1 MGPTIS
7 SEKEDNIST
16 SKVKILPRDASKN
29 AKSETLFILDWDDT
43 LMCTSFIS
51 SKTKPLSDEEK
62 NIILNLG
69 KIVNKFLKECD
80 KYGTFIIMTNST
92 ERWME
97 KTAENYLKIKKEH
110 IENIKIISTRDKYLK
125 KGIEINKWKEL
136 ALEEILFK
144 YEDFIKN
151 IILGS
156 DSENDIE
163 VFKKVSKKNKQIN
176 VSTIK
181 FKTKPTPIIMI
192 KEIEYLTKK
201 LYQIIGTSKNFYL
214 IKEKEKEKKDNF
226 NFSYGY
232 LLDYIFPN

>member
-92 ERWME
+92 ERWMK
-97 KTAENYLKIKKEH
+97 KTAENYLKIKKEN

-163 VFKKVSKKNKQIN
+163 VFKKISKKNKKIN

-214 IKEKEKEKKDNF
+214 IKEKEKKDNF

>member
-16 SKVKILPRDASKN
+16 SKVKILPRKVSKN

-51 SKTKPLSDEEK
+51 SKNKPLSDEEK

-92 ERWME
+92 ERWMK

-136 ALEEILFK
+136 ALEEILLK

-163 VFKKVSKKNKQIN
+163 VFKKISKKNKQIN

-214 IKEKEKEKKDNF
+214 IKEKEKKDNF

>member
-92 ERWME
+92 ERWMK

-163 VFKKVSKKNKQIN
+163 VFKKISKKNKQIN

>member
-7 SEKEDNIST
+7 SEKEDNISA
-16 SKVKILPRDASKN
+16 SKVKILPRKVSKN

-51 SKTKPLSDEEK
+51 SKNKPLSDEEK

-92 ERWME
+92 ERWMK

-163 VFKKVSKKNKQIN
+163 VFKKVSKKYKQIN